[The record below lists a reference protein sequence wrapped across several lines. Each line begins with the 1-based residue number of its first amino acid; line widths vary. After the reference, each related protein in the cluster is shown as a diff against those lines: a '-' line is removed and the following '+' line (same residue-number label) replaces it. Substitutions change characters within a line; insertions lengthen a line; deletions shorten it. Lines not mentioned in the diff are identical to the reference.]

1 MFKYLYS
8 CINRLPRPHG
18 GASLR
23 TEYADGVTI
32 DARHRLRVSQPND
45 IHESKFIYNEHD
57 RQIWEPILVG
67 GGTISHSANDSTV
80 ELAVGTADADSA
92 IHQTHQYYSYVSG
105 RSFQIEC
112 SQTFAAGKANLIQR
126 VGYFDDNNG
135 IFMELNGTTLNLVL
149 RSSTSGSVV
158 DTKYPQSL
166 WNLDRLDG
174 SKIEMTNPSL
184 TTLDITKAQ
193 SLLIDFHYSGIGRIR
208 FGFDIGHDNIYVHEI
223 INANV
228 IETAFMATPN
238 LPLRLEIVNNGATD
252 SASTMRQIGSNIV
265 SEGANAQPGIAFGVS
280 NGIVTRSI
288 SVRTPIIVLRPL
300 ATFDGHVNRI
310 VARLQDLEIITD
322 ADCYVEVI
330 HFHDP
335 TSFTNGTWNPVD
347 VKNSSVEFSVN
358 TTAIV
363 GGDAH
368 LIKPGYA
375 TAAAANKNNLTLIY
389 IGELA
394 SHYDIHRNADNT
406 NASAIAIYMTPFT
419 GTAEV
424 SVAAQFKELY

>member
-1 MFKYLYS
+1 VFKYLYS
-8 CINRLPRPHG
+8 CINRLPRRHG
-18 GASLR
+18 GAALR

-57 RQIWEPILVG
+57 RHTWEALIAG
-67 GGTISHSANDSTV
+67 GGTVNHSANDSTV
-80 ELAVGTADADSA
+80 ELAVGTADGDSA
-92 IHQTHQYYSYVSG
+92 IQQTHRYYAYVSG
-105 RSFQIEC
+105 RSFQIEF

-135 IFMELNGTTLNLVL
+135 IFMELNGTTLNMVL

-174 SKIEMTNPSL
+174 TKEPMTNPSL
-184 TTLDITKAQ
+184 QTLDITKAQ
-193 SLLIDFHYSGIGRIR
+193 SILIDFHYSGIGRIR
-208 FGFDIGHDNIYVHEI
+208 FGFDISHYNIYVHEI
-223 INANV
+223 KNSNV

-238 LPLRLEIVNNGATD
+238 LPMRIEIVNNGATD

-265 SEGANAQPGIAFGVS
+265 SEGAGTQPGIAFGVS
-280 NGIVTRSI
+280 NGIVLRTI
-288 SVRTPIIVLRPL
+288 SARTPVLVLRPL

-310 VARLQDLEIITD
+310 VTRLQDLEIIAD
-322 ADCYVEVI
+322 ADCYVEVMHI
-330 HFHDP
+330 HDP
-335 TSFTNGTWNPVD
+335 TSFTDGTWNPVD
-347 VKNSSVEFSVN
+347 LDNSSIEFSVD

-363 GGDAH
+363 GGDTH

-375 TAAAANKNNLTLIY
+375 VAAAANKKDLTSLD

-394 SHYDIHRNADNT
+394 SHHDIHRNAANT
-406 NASAIAIYMTPFT
+406 NGSAIAIYMTPFT
-419 GTAEV
+419 LSGDV
-424 SVAAQFKELY
+424 SVAAQFKEIY